1 MSGIMND
8 ILQDVIKEASID
20 SCIETSID
28 CGSTDAEIIDRLQR
42 KYNLSETEAKEQL
55 SKFKTNAQSQ

>member
-1 MSGIMND
+1 MSGIFD
-8 ILQDVIKEASID
+8 DFIWDVRIA

-28 CGSTDAEIIDRLQR
+28 CESTDAEIIDRLQR

-55 SKFKTNAQSQ
+55 SKFKTNSASQ